1 MDTPTTKAALLSAM
15 ETARREWD
23 SLLSHVDEQALVEPG
38 VEGVWS
44 VKQIVA
50 HIAGYEEWAAAFL
63 TDRLDPTAGALTADY
78 ADRAW
83 LCYTWLVRSSSG
95 ERL

>member
-23 SLLSHVDEQALVEPG
+23 SLLSQVDEQALVEPG

-63 TDRLDPTAGALTADY
+63 TDRLDPTAGALTAIDTFWQEQLDAY
-78 ADRAW
+78 RQDWPDFPA
-83 LCYTWLVRSSSG
+83 
-95 ERL
+95 